1 MTVVRAVWVTSAA
14 DGLDHAVTDEAM
26 AATATQGQGK
36 FRAQCGMAMLSDSL
50 CTPPGAVCPA
60 CSAFHRHVCA
70 ADAERRQGRWRGRSA
85 QPLYEPVEG
94 VAVRVHTFLGQVVA
108 VLSGRASVFE
118 DPAGSRVARRP
129 HPTPTPPFEE
139 PDVVA
144 FTVARPSPARM
155 YNAAL
160 RGKDNFPVDLEANRR
175 IYEAVGERVVR
186 ATAFE
191 NDGFRQRATAYLV
204 ERCGIGQFIDVGCG
218 LPVTRE
224 ATTHAI
230 AQRYARSARVVY
242 ADKDAHVLTHGRAL
256 LACQTTTVITADA
269 AKPRTIL
276 DHPQVHTLI
285 DFRQP
290 VGVLFIALGHFM
302 PDSADPAGILAAFRD
317 AVPPGSCL
325 AYSHLV
331 RDGKPRHE
339 VTGWQEGFRNASAPF
354 TLRTR
359 HEAQALVRG
368 WDWLAP
374 GLVPAALWEPD
385 HKIPVD
391 TGWIVGGVA
400 RKP

>member
-1 MTVVRAVWVTSAA
+1 M
-14 DGLDHAVTDEAM
+14 
-26 AATATQGQGK
+26 
-36 FRAQCGMAMLSDSL
+36 
-50 CTPPGAVCPA
+50 
-60 CSAFHRHVCA
+60 
-70 ADAERRQGRWRGRSA
+70 
-85 QPLYEPVEG
+85 
-94 VAVRVHTFLGQVVA
+94 AVRVKAFLGQVVA
-108 VLSGRASVFE
+108 VLSRRALVFE
-118 DPAGSRVARRP
+118 DPAGRVARRLCLTVP
-129 HPTPTPPFEE
+129 CGES
-139 PDVVA
+139 DVVA
-144 FTVARPSPARM
+144 FTVVHPSPARM

-191 NDGFRQRATAYLV
+191 NDGFRQRATAYLA

-276 DHPQVHTLI
+276 GHPQVHTLI
-285 DFRQP
+285 DFRRP

-302 PDSADPAGILAAFRD
+302 PDSADPPGSSPRSATPC
-317 AVPPGSCL
+317 PPGVASPTPTWC
-325 AYSHLV
+325 ATANPDTRSPAG
-331 RDGKPRHE
+331 RK
-339 VTGWQEGFRNASAPF
+339 ASATPAPPF

-359 HEAQALVRG
+359 QQAQSLVRG

-374 GLVPAALWEPD
+374 GLVPAAQCQAGDANPCRPLETDGFGRSGAP
-385 HKIPVD
+385 
-391 TGWIVGGVA
+391 
-400 RKP
+400 